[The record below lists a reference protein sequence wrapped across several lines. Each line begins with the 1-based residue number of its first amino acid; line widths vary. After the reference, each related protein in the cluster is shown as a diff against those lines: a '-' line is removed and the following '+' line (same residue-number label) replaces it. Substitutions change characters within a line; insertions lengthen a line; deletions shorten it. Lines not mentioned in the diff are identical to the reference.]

1 MARRLP
7 APPAL
12 QDASAD
18 AQAAMPA
25 AFLARLHRDLPSD
38 AAAIVAALAPHA
50 RIGARLNP
58 LVAPPAATLAG
69 LRARHGDAVVPLPG
83 LPLAVVLPA
92 ALRAALVDDP
102 AVRAG
107 AVQLQNPSSQLPV
120 LALSPRPGEE
130 VLDLAAAPGGKTLH
144 IAALMAGAGRLAAV
158 EAVKA
163 RFFRLRENLNVGGA
177 AHVHCYL
184 MDGRQVAH
192 KTPARF
198 DRVLLD
204 APCSSEARFDA
215 ADPGSWAHWSAHK
228 EGECARKQHGLLT
241 AGIAALKPGGTL
253 VYSTCAFSVA
263 ENEGVVHDVLQAAAG
278 SVELMPWQPPPE
290 AGVRVRPGCVVH
302 AGRPLLP
309 ELALTLRVLPD
320 DLFDGFFVAVLHK
333 RDDAPVPPAA
343 APGPARR
350 RPTGPGR
357 GRR

>member
-1 MARRLP
+1 M
-7 APPAL
+7 PP
-12 QDASAD
+12 
-18 AQAAMPA
+18 
-25 AFLARLHRDLPSD
+25 AFLARLQRDLPAD
-38 AAAIVAALAPHA
+38 AAAIVAALAPRA

-58 LVAPPAATLAG
+58 LVAPPAATLEA
-69 LRARHGDAVVPLPG
+69 LQARHGDAITALPG
-83 LPLAVVLPA
+83 LPHAVVLPA

-102 AVRAG
+102 AVRGG
-107 AVQLQNPSSQLPV
+107 ALQLQNPSSQLPV

-144 IAALMAGAGRLAAV
+144 IAALMAGTGRLAAV

-228 EGECARKQHGLLT
+228 EAECVRKQRGLLA
-241 AGIAALKPGGTL
+241 AGLAALKPGGTL

-263 ENEGVVHDVLQAAAG
+263 ENEGVVDEALRLAAG
-278 SVELMPWQPPPE
+278 TVEVLPWQPPPE
-290 AGVRVRPGCVVH
+290 AGVRVRAGCVAH

-309 ELALTLRVLPD
+309 ALALTLRVLPD
-320 DLFDGFFVAVLHK
+320 DLFDGFFVAVLRK
-333 RDDAPVPPAA
+333 RDDAPGDAAA
-343 APGPARR
+343 APAA
-350 RPTGPGR
+350 
-357 GRR
+357 GRRQVPGLGQASRRDRGKGRSRR

>member
-1 MARRLP
+1 MARR
-7 APPAL
+7 PPARPAS
-12 QDASAD
+12 QGASAD
-18 AQAAMPA
+18 ARTAMPA
-25 AFLARLHRDLPSD
+25 AFLTRLHRDLPAD
-38 AAAIVAALAPHA
+38 AAAIVAALGPHA

-58 LVAPPAATLAG
+58 LVAPPEATLAE

-92 ALRAALVDDP
+92 ALRAAFVDDP

-107 AVQLQNPSSQLPV
+107 AAQLQNPSSQLPV

-144 IAALMAGAGRLAAV
+144 IAALMGGMGRLAAV

-215 ADPGSWAHWSAHK
+215 ADPGSWAHWSPHK

-241 AGIAALKPGGTL
+241 AGLAALRPGGTL

-263 ENEGVVHDVLQAAAG
+263 ENEGVVHDVLQAAG
-278 SVELMPWQPPPE
+278 GTVEVLPWRPPPE
-290 AGVRVRPGCVVH
+290 AGVRVRPGCVEH
-302 AGRPLLP
+302 AGRALLP
-309 ELALTLRVLPD
+309 ELASTLRVLPD
-320 DLFDGFFVAVLHK
+320 DLFDGFFVALLHK
-333 RDDAPVPPAA
+333 RDDAPVLPAA
-343 APGPARR
+343 GPARR
-350 RPTGPGR
+350 HLPGPGR